1 MRVSRSSSVIRQPYE
16 VPPSPAGLPGG
27 REGVRHSEDLLRKNG
42 GARRDL
48 TVRLGRKLRITR
60 QRALDEADLCGCER
74 IVNVTGE
81 AQGKAVCYLLGA
93 L

>member
-1 MRVSRSSSVIRQPYE
+1 M
-16 VPPSPAGLPGG
+16 
-27 REGVRHSEDLLRKNG
+27 
-42 GARRDL
+42 

-60 QRALDEADLCGCER
+60 QCALDEADLCGCER
-74 IVNVTGE
+74 IVNVTVE